1 MKTLFNRIIGETAL
15 FGIVFFPW
23 MLVFAPAFLTGC
35 TDNQRTKA
43 FGGSMTVQIPCD
55 QQVFDVT
62 WKGEDLWYATQP
74 APSDW
79 KPAQKRFT
87 EYSSYGVI
95 EGEVV
100 LNESRCGS

>member
-1 MKTLFNRIIGETAL
+1 MLTLL
-15 FGIVFFPW
+15 
-23 MLVFAPAFLTGC
+23 LTLLAC

-43 FGGSMTVQIPCD
+43 FGGSMSVQIPCD

-79 KPAQKRFT
+79 KPVQKRFTQKRFT
-87 EYSSYGVI
+87 EYSSYGMI
-95 EGEVV
+95 QGEVV
-100 LNESRCGS
+100 LHESRCGG

>member
-1 MKTLFNRIIGETAL
+1 MFTAL
-15 FGIVFFPW
+15 
-23 MLVFAPAFLTGC
+23 LLTLLAC

-43 FGGSMTVQIPCD
+43 FGGTMTVQVPCD
-55 QQVFDVT
+55 QVVFDVT

-74 APSDW
+74 AGQGWRPET
-79 KPAQKRFT
+79 KRFT

-95 EGEVV
+95 QGEVV

>member
-1 MKTLFNRIIGETAL
+1 MRKSFLDHPDIVYIFGAYLIAMPLAAAL
-15 FGIVFFPW
+15 
-23 MLVFAPAFLTGC
+23 LTSC

-43 FGGSMTVQIPCD
+43 FGGSMSVQIPCD

-87 EYSSYGVI
+87 EYSSYGMI
-95 EGEVV
+95 QGEVV
-100 LNESRCGS
+100 LNESRCGA

>member
-1 MKTLFNRIIGETAL
+1 MTHKITAL
-15 FGIVFFPW
+15 CALLIG
-23 MLVFAPAFLTGC
+23 LTGC

-43 FGGSMTVQIPCD
+43 FGGSMSVQIPCD

-79 KPAQKRFT
+79 KPGVKRFV
-87 EYSSYGVI
+87 EYSSYGLI
-95 EGEVV
+95 QGEVT
-100 LNESRCGS
+100 LTESRCAS

>member
-1 MKTLFNRIIGETAL
+1 
-15 FGIVFFPW
+15 VFTV
-23 MLVFAPAFLTGC
+23 LLILAC
-35 TDNQRTKA
+35 TDNQRSRA
-43 FGGSMTVQIPCD
+43 FGGTMRINVPCD

-74 APSDW
+74 TLSGWSPV
-79 KPAQKRFT
+79 QKRFT

-100 LNESRCGS
+100 LNESRCVH

>member
-15 FGIVFFPW
+15 FGIVLCPVALIF
-23 MLVFAPAFLTGC
+23 LPALFMGC

-43 FGGSMTVQIPCD
+43 FGGSMSVQIPCD

-87 EYSSYGVI
+87 EYSSYGMI
-95 EGEVV
+95 QGEVV

>member
-1 MKTLFNRIIGETAL
+1 
-15 FGIVFFPW
+15 
-23 MLVFAPAFLTGC
+23 MLVILLSLLAC
-35 TDNQRTKA
+35 TENQRSRALSGTMEVK
-43 FGGSMTVQIPCD
+43 VPCD
-55 QQVFDVT
+55 QSVFDVT

-79 KPAQKRFT
+79 KPSQKRFT